1 MVKDATKMFKKS
13 ESDWFDYTWS
23 ICKISISYLISNLYS
38 NCFIVQK
45 FPKICQK
52 FTFENC
58 QNVIKKWLKM
68 SKLSTRNSRK
78 FVENFLQNI
87 VRKWLK
93 NNQIIHKKFLKIC
106 QKLTLKI
113 AKILSENDWKMTKGI
128 AWETM
133 SVFWHSGRGKSW
145 RFREVVRNLWTDTAL
160 SCCCRKRT
168 FAALQDS

>member
-68 SKLSTRNSRK
+68 SKLSTRNFRK

-93 NNQIIHKKFLKIC
+93 NNQIIHKKFLKIDFKNC
-106 QKLTLKI
+106 QNIIRKWLKNDQRHRVGNYVCVLTLGTWEKLAI
-113 AKILSENDWKMTKGI
+113 SRGRAKSLNGYRPIVL
-128 AWETM
+128 
-133 SVFWHSGRGKSW
+133 
-145 RFREVVRNLWTDTAL
+145 L
-160 SCCCRKRT
+160 
-168 FAALQDS
+168 